1 MKKRLLFLTAVLI
14 LTYSAINI
22 WSRVKL
28 GMLPHQGDSSV
39 SSSAEEQEP
48 DSSKNVSISEFSF
61 SEIQAALA
69 RLDHIPNS
77 QRRLDTLCAL
87 MRRWAELD
95 GSGAFDYAVLLN
107 GAETQKQ
114 VLMAVAEE
122 LSRLNPQLLAEKLLV
137 MPTNSLSG
145 ELIHRLAVSWAQSD
159 VRSALVWAGR
169 LPENG
174 DKEDALI
181 TIRSQ
186 WAEQYPEEASKA
198 ISLLSESSPTARLIS
213 ITASH
218 WGETDPAKALAWINT
233 LSENQR
239 ALAVS
244 EVVGSWA
251 RRDPVSAGNYV
262 AQLPSGEMQDEAAR
276 AVLSTGASK
285 NPQETAAWA
294 VQFPAGDLQE
304 QGIRLAVSAWNSVD
318 SAGVQT
324 WASNL
329 PVDQTRDTVMKSLVE
344 TIAFSNPDKAID
356 MISLINDPGKQE
368 QCEQAIVRYQSQI
381 DQNATQDW
389 VAGLHVSDEIKARL
403 KSFIP
408 TN

>member
-1 MKKRLLFLTAVLI
+1 MKKRLLFLIAAFVLGYGAV
-14 LTYSAINI
+14 NI
-22 WSRVKL
+22 WSHVKSTSSR
-28 GMLPHQGDSSV
+28 HQGDSSA
-39 SSSAEEQEP
+39 SSSSKERELG
-48 DSSKNVSISEFSF
+48 SSKNVSISEFSF
-61 SEIQAALA
+61 SEIQAAVA
-69 RLDHIPNS
+69 RLNRIPNS
-77 QRRLDTLCAL
+77 QRRIDTLCAL

-95 GSGAFDYAVLLN
+95 GSGAFDYALLLN
-107 GAETQKQ
+107 DAETQKQ
-114 VLMAVAEE
+114 VLMAVADE
-122 LSRLNPQLLAEKLLV
+122 LSRLNPQLLAEKILAI
-137 MPTNSLSG
+137 PTNSLSG
-145 ELIHRLAVSWAQSD
+145 ELVHILAISWAQCD

-174 DKEDALI
+174 DKEDAFF

-251 RRDPVSAGNYV
+251 RRDPVSAGSYV
-262 AQLPSGEMQDEAAR
+262 AQLPPGGMQDEAAR
-276 AVLSTGASK
+276 AVLSTWAGHS
-285 NPQETAAWA
+285 PQEAVEWV
-294 VQFPAGDLQE
+294 VQFPAGELQE

-356 MISLINDPGKQE
+356 MISLINDLGKQE

-389 VAGLHVSDEIKARL
+389 VAGLHVSDEMKARL

-408 TN
+408 MN